1 MFFRPLSANTT
12 NPSLR
17 YFFLFFFPLPTL
29 ANKDIRDER
38 MKVHKEFA
46 NIARIISRGQIGG
59 GGAPSENTTGMVDGT
74 LVEKACLE
82 GWGA

>member
-1 MFFRPLSANTT
+1 
-12 NPSLR
+12 
-17 YFFLFFFPLPTL
+17 
-29 ANKDIRDER
+29 

-74 LVEKACLE
+74 LVEKARLE